1 MTAGSVSQEAAASEL
16 GLPSSADSIRENG
29 GPDTVVKSGTVGLL
43 VIFLLGLSSILSCTG
58 GLEERIEVVIGGESF
73 SVEVARTPE
82 QKRQGLMNRRSL
94 GDRQGMIFVY
104 ETDQHLAFWMK
115 NTTIPLTLAYL
126 SIDGRIMQIE
136 QLKPL
141 SLKSVVSERAVRYG
155 LELPVGVL
163 DELGVKIG
171 DPVKLPADF
180 P

>member
-1 MTAGSVSQEAAASEL
+1 MCIPIL
-16 GLPSSADSIRENG
+16 GILLSIN
-29 GPDTVVKSGTVGLL
+29 TV
-43 VIFLLGLSSILSCTG
+43 LSCSS

-73 SVEVARTPE
+73 RIEVARTTE

-94 GDRQGMIFVY
+94 GDREGMIFVH

-126 SIDGRIMQIE
+126 SKDGQIVQIE

-141 SLKSVVSERAVRYG
+141 SLKSVISERAVRYA
-155 LELPVGVL
+155 LELPAGVL
-163 DELGVKIG
+163 GELGVEVG
-171 DPVKLPADF
+171 DRVLLPEDF